1 MRQKLALTVFKR
13 TAGML
18 MGPSSS
24 AWPRPAVGAARRK
37 AASKRTGPLGGVVLP
52 VHSFRTL
59 LDDLATL
66 TRNVICFGGEKL
78 SIVTTIPTELQR
90 RALDLMG
97 TDLAA
102 V

>member
-1 MRQKLALTVFKR
+1 M
-13 TAGML
+13 
-18 MGPSSS
+18 
-24 AWPRPAVGAARRK
+24 
-37 AASKRTGPLGGVVLP
+37 GGVVLP

-97 TDLAA
+97 ADLAA